1 MSHAKINNVRTVGI
15 PVTDQDR
22 AVEFY
27 VDRLG
32 LEKRMDMPVPELG
45 GRWIEIAP
53 PGSEITL
60 ALIVA
65 RPDLP
70 TGVQTGIRLSTD
82 DASSLRD
89 DLAAR
94 GVDVGELL
102 KWPGVPPMFS
112 VNDPDGNVFSIT
124 EVEPQ

>member
-1 MSHAKINNVRTVGI
+1 MSHAHTNNVRTVGI

-32 LEKRMDMPVPELG
+32 LEKRLDMPLPELG
-45 GRWIEIAP
+45 GRWIEVAP
-53 PGSEITL
+53 SGSEMTL
-60 ALIVA
+60 AVILA

-70 TGVQTGIRLSTD
+70 SGVQTGIRLGTD
-82 DASSLRD
+82 DAAALRD
-89 DLAAR
+89 DLQGR

-102 KWPGVPPMFS
+102 KWPGIPPMFT
-112 VNDPDGNVFSIT
+112 VNDPDGNVLSIT
-124 EVEPQ
+124 EVEPR